1 MKITVDLSLTV
12 IQMLFLISHYL
23 SVQLTLDGLLLH
35 LIHALLETSA
45 LVSLLRAKVLG
56 QDFSMLT
63 FL

>member
-1 MKITVDLSLTV
+1 VKITVDLSLTV

-45 LVSLLRAKVLG
+45 LISLLRAKVLG

>member
-45 LVSLLRAKVLG
+45 LISLLRAKVLG

>member
-1 MKITVDLSLTV
+1 VKITVDLSLTV

-23 SVQLTLDGLLLH
+23 GVQLTLDGLLLH

-45 LVSLLRAKVLG
+45 LISLLRAKVLG